1 MPLEEGVM
9 GLLIAGFV
17 VVMGITILVTV
28 LLWVKNK
35 NNSMGYIS
43 TLLHL
48 LLVSF
53 AVNFALKAIA
63 FDYNHAMASEEISF
77 QVGIAGVIWA
87 LSMICLAIA
96 LFSFS
101 KERKEGVS

>member
-9 GLLIAGFV
+9 GLLIGGFAII
-17 VVMGITILVTV
+17 MGITILVIV

-35 NNSMGYIS
+35 NNRVGYIS

-48 LLVSF
+48 LLVSV

-77 QVGIAGVIWA
+77 QIGIAGVVWA
-87 LSMICLAIA
+87 LSMICLVIA

-101 KERKEGVS
+101 QERKNGVS